1 MTEWKVYCS
10 RQLQAIF
17 INTEQWCAHPSLQ
30 LLPLPTPHPSE
41 EREKKPIIWM
51 IVVLFIVSVLLNDT
65 VLFCSMFACSEERC
79 IIHHCPGHCLTRLH
93 YTAPLF
99 CSLCQSYWRTHCI
112 VVLFSGSVLYTAVSL
127 LDIFFQCCWRTHC
140 ISFCLLFQCY
150 WRTFCIV
157 VLFIVWMLYA
167 VPLFCSLFQYC
178 WRTLYHWPVHCFSA
192 VGEHCTIGLFIVSVL
207 LENTVPL
214 SVHCF
219 SATGEHCITVCSLF
233 QCYWRTLCHWPV
245 HCFSALHCSMYHC
258 PVHCFSAVEGHTLL
272 SFC

>member
-192 VGEHCTIGLFIVSVL
+192 LHCSIIVLMIFSVLLNNILCFILFIVSVL
-207 LENTVPL
+207 LQNTVL
-214 SVHCF
+214 LSCSLFKWFTLYLCSVHCF
-219 SATGEHCITVCSLF
+219 SAIGEHCIIVCSLF
-233 QCYWRTLCHWPV
+233 
-245 HCFSALHCSMYHC
+245 
-258 PVHCFSAVEGHTLL
+258 
-272 SFC
+272 